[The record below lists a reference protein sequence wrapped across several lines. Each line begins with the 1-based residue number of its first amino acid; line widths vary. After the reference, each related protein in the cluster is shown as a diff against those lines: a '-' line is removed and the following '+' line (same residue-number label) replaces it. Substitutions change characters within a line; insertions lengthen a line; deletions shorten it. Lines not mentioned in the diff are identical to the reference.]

1 MENAATMDSWLKVFQ
16 KLKDYLLVSVCD
28 PELCEDSL
36 AILHNFLTADQL
48 KYQVYEDTRELY
60 VKSLELLYTGES
72 DFCRETFREYINE
85 NVLNVHES
93 DNALKKF
100 YKSVFTKFSEDYSAV
115 FSSSN
120 MAEILD

>member
-1 MENAATMDSWLKVFQ
+1 MENAGTIDSWLKVFQ

-28 PELCEDSL
+28 TELCEESL

-48 KYQVYEDTRELY
+48 KYQVYEETREIF

-72 DFCRETFREYINE
+72 DFCRETFKTYLDE
-85 NVLNVHES
+85 NVLQVEET

-100 YKSVFTKFSEDYSAV
+100 YKSVLTRF
-115 FSSSN
+115 
-120 MAEILD
+120 